1 MVLPWPY
8 ARAMTDCLFCRIVA
22 GDIPATLVAETDRVI
37 AFRDIAPKAPVHVL
51 VVPKSHVANVTEAAA
66 QMPDVLAEMVA
77 VAQQV
82 ADAECGGEF
91 RLVFN
96 SGEAAGQTVFHAHA
110 HVMGGKHLA
119 WEDA

>member
-1 MVLPWPY
+1 
-8 ARAMTDCLFCRIVA
+8 MTDCLFCRIVS
-22 GDIPATLVAETDRVI
+22 GEIPAAIVVETDTVI

-51 VVPKSHVANVTEAAA
+51 VVPKAHVANVAEAAA
-66 QMPDVLAEMVA
+66 QIPGVLADMVA
-77 VAQQV
+77 VAKQV
-82 ADAECGGEF
+82 ADAECGGDF

-96 SGEAAGQTVFHAHA
+96 TGETAGQSVFHAHG